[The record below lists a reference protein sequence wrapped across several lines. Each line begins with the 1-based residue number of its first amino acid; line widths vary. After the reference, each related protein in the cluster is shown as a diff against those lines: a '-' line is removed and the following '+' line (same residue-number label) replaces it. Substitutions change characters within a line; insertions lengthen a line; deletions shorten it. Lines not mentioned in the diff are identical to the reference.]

1 MGPRQVWRELCTG
14 TRGVVAFQ
22 RYLRS
27 QDTIDVALGL
37 FEAASSTV
45 MAGRRCRYVVRIAN
59 VSEQVVPVQVIIQ
72 MSSMTAA
79 NVQASPAV
87 HFASHWTLRP
97 RCAVVM
103 ECHYDWR
110 TTAVFIVDQIASP
123 PEIFWMGEIQTGQR
137 YVVSAILSDRSGKR
151 LDQLDIYQELQG

>member
-1 MGPRQVWRELCTG
+1 VGPRLVWRDLCRSV
-14 TRGVVAFQ
+14 RGAVAFR

-27 QDTIDVALGL
+27 QDTIDIALGL

-45 MAGRRCRYVVRIAN
+45 MVGRPCRYVIRLAN
-59 VSEQVVPVQVIIQ
+59 VSEKVWDAKVILQ

-79 NVQASPAV
+79 NVPAQPSAN
-87 HFASHWTLRP
+87 FARHYTIPP
-97 RCAVVM
+97 RRAIAI

-110 TTAVFIVDQIASP
+110 TTAVFMLGQIASP
-123 PEIFWMGEIQTGQR
+123 PDKFWMGEIKTGRR
-137 YVVSAILSDRSGKR
+137 YVVSAILSDHTGKH

>member
-1 MGPRQVWRELCTG
+1 MGPLQVWRDLC
-14 TRGVVAFQ
+14 RSVQGVVAFR
-22 RYLRS
+22 RYLCS

-59 VSEQVVPVQVIIQ
+59 VSEKVAPVQVIIQ
-72 MSSMTAA
+72 ISSVTAA
-79 NVQASPAV
+79 NVPASPSV
-87 HFASHWTLRP
+87 HFASHWTIPP
-97 RCAVVM
+97 RRAVAI

-110 TTAVFIVDQIASP
+110 STAVFIVDQIASP
-123 PEIFWMGEIQTGQR
+123 PEKFWMGEIHTGQR
-137 YVVSAILSDRSGKR
+137 YVVSAVLSDHSGKR